1 MSAQLDSGLGL
12 GNQAIAL
19 LPILKVTIRKDR
31 RYSLYHLLCP
41 LPLGGFIH
49 GRPQHVLHQTMNSQS
64 LSLGV
69 AAY

>member
-49 GRPQHVLHQTMNSQS
+49 GRGTL
-64 LSLGV
+64 
-69 AAY
+69 YCR